1 MNNLQ
6 TLRKQSGMKQKDVAA
21 ALGVSRVALWYYETG
36 GRKLTLDM
44 AVKVAGVYGVSVDEL
59 LKKTEDV

>member
-36 GRKLTLDM
+36 ARKLTLDM
-44 AVKVAGVYGVSVDEL
+44 AAKIAGVYGVSVDEL
-59 LKKTEDV
+59 LKKTEGV